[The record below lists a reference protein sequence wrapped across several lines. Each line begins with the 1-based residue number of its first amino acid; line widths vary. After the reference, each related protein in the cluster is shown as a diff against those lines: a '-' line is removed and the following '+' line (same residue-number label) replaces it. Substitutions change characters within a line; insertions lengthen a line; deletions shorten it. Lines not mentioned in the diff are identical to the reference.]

1 MQVNTIPG
9 IQEVN
14 IFQGE
19 NVIQFANPKLQ
30 ASPPANTYVVTGPS
44 STRAL
49 QDILPGVFSQLG
61 PENIA
66 NLKKVAEQYSQE
78 SG

>member
-1 MQVNTIPG
+1 LINH
-9 IQEVN
+9 
-14 IFQGE
+14 
-19 NVIQFANPKLQ
+19 A
-30 ASPPANTYVVTGPS
+30 
-44 STRAL
+44 
-49 QDILPGVFSQLG
+49 LG